1 MKSWLKSI
9 FYLYACVFKAH
20 HLIFYFKHCLL
31 LLVKAKIGCQFQ
43 NRFLILQK
51 SISTRDR
58 ENLSSSNICR
68 PFSIKLF
75 TKCSFYVF
83 FSSSIEWM
91 VSIILPRFWAY
102 WMCTVHTIIGW
113 EAVNGWRLDTTY
125 VQINRQ
131 TFVLFIIC
139 YFEHRLPKMF
149 YLIYIWALILIEAMW
164 NEMIEFQIVHK
175 HRNSI
180 IKQNTIIKTIKRN
193 GSMAILCPMMT
204 LCDQISIQLSECHSN
219 DEEKK

>member
-1 MKSWLKSI
+1 
-9 FYLYACVFKAH
+9 
-20 HLIFYFKHCLL
+20 
-31 LLVKAKIGCQFQ
+31 
-43 NRFLILQK
+43 
-51 SISTRDR
+51 
-58 ENLSSSNICR
+58 
-68 PFSIKLF
+68 
-75 TKCSFYVF
+75 
-83 FSSSIEWM
+83 M
-91 VSIILPRFWAY
+91 VSIILPRFRAY

-139 YFEHRLPKMF
+139 YFKQRLPKLF

-164 NEMIEFQIVHK
+164 NEMIEIQIVHK
-175 HRNSI
+175 LRNSI

-204 LCDQISIQLSECHSN
+204 LCDQISIQLSGCHSN
-219 DEEKK
+219 DEEKNRRNKIRCQPCWSMRKNERTNDWE